1 MKLALGV
8 AAALVAASPVPV
20 SVQRTIPKTVPA
32 QLRYVPTKVPVG
44 YRYAKWHG
52 SRSSLDIYFAR
63 GGQPPTLGFHALASG
78 PAGTCKQGGTHAYGF
93 GSVRVSFENE
103 RYSEQ
108 YWRCVRGGRVSI
120 EATARHADG
129 PTAARRR
136 AIAAMVASAT
146 HLG

>member
-1 MKLALGV
+1 MKLAFAV
-8 AAALVAASPVPV
+8 AATLVAASPVPL
-20 SVQRTIPKTVPA
+20 SVQRAIRTNIPVR
-32 QLRYVPTKVPVG
+32 LRYVPTRVPVG

-52 SRSSLDIYFAR
+52 SPHGLDIYFAR
-63 GGQPPTLGFHALASG
+63 NGGPPSLGFHALASG
-78 PAGTCKQGGTHAYGF
+78 PAGTCQQGGAPMYRF
-93 GSVRVSFENE
+93 GSVRVSYEND

-129 PTAARRR
+129 STPARRR
-136 AIAAMVASAT
+136 VIAAMVASAT